1 MARLTKKDYD
11 GMLFWYRNKGGWR
24 MEEIDKLGRYEDV
37 DPRPNYLRKM
47 KKEYL
52 KYKEIE
58 KELGIDLVTLIKAM
72 KNGVFV
78 ISYDEG
84 IVFEEPMLGFNQ
96 ESKTN
101 LYVLESVCHMPPD
114 ELCKSSNYYL
124 KDYGKTWALTK
135 EELE

>member
-1 MARLTKKDYD
+1 MIRYTKKERCLPKVDTNGTEHWVEYIKVED
-11 GMLFWYRNKGGWR
+11 KGR
-24 MEEIDKLGRYEDV
+24 AEEKLYQLE
-37 DPRPNYLRKM
+37 N
-47 KKEYL
+47 
-52 KYKEIE
+52 IE
-58 KELGIDLVTLIKAM
+58 EELGIDLVTLIEAM
-72 KNGVFV
+72 KNGVYV

-101 LYVLESVCHMPPD
+101 LYVLDSVCHLPPD

-135 EELE
+135 EELQ